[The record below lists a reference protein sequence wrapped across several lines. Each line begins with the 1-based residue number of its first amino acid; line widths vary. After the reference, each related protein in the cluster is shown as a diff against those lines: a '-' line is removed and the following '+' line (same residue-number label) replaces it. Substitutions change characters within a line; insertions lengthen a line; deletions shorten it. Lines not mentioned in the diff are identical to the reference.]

1 MDMFEELGEILME
14 INKSGDKILKWWE
27 EHKSE
32 DILYTEEGKT
42 LRESLHSMLRNHA
55 EALLNLSAIE
65 IKIFETWKKNHPEEW
80 ESLTEP

>member
-14 INKSGDKILKWWE
+14 MNKSGDKILKWWE
-27 EHKSE
+27 EHKKE
-32 DILYTEEGKT
+32 DILYTEEGKA
-42 LRESLHSMLRNHA
+42 LRESLHSMLLNHA

-65 IKIFETWKKNHPEEW
+65 IKIFETWQKNHPEEL